1 VQEMQKLAARVPR
14 RTQRVPGAAPGLLIG
29 KDRIMF
35 SSIKKL
41 HFVGIGGIGMSGL
54 AEILM
59 DQGFIITGS
68 DRAANDNTERVEGLG
83 ATLYVGHDA
92 HNVEPDVDVL
102 VYSSAIPPD
111 NPEILLAHQR
121 KIPVIRRAEMLAEV
135 MRLKYGIGI
144 AGTHGKT
151 TTTSMVSL
159 VLMEGGIDPT
169 VIVGGRLRGL
179 AGSNARMGKG
189 EFIVVEAD
197 EYDRSFLSITPTI
210 AVLTTLETDHLD
222 CYRDLEDIKSAFLQF
237 VNKVPFYGFVVLCLD
252 EPALQ
257 DIMPKIKKKIITY
270 GLNGQADLQAV
281 DIVHRLNKT
290 KFLVLHGGKELG
302 KIELQIPGKHNVQ
315 NALAAI
321 AVGLELHVPFDLV
334 RTGIEK
340 FTGVFR
346 RWEVKAEIGDIMV
359 VDDYAHHPTE
369 IKATLAGVK
378 AGWRRRVICVFQPHL
393 YSRTRDFYDEFGRSF
408 FNADVLVLTD
418 VYPAREEP
426 IQGVSGELIVNAAKE
441 LGHRNVHYVPDKK
454 VIPKFLMEMKQ
465 PGDIIITMGA
475 GDIWKFG
482 EEFVAQLKAET

>member
-1 VQEMQKLAARVPR
+1 
-14 RTQRVPGAAPGLLIG
+14 
-29 KDRIMF
+29 MF

-41 HFVGIGGIGMSGL
+41 HFVGIGGIGMSGI
-54 AEILM
+54 AEILI
-59 DQGFIITGS
+59 DQGFAISGS
-68 DRAANDNTERVEGLG
+68 DKAASDNTERMQQLG
-83 ATLYVGHDA
+83 AQVFIGHDA
-92 HNVEPDVDVL
+92 NNLASDVDVL
-102 VYSSAIPPD
+102 VYSSALTMD
-111 NPEILLAHQR
+111 NPEIAEALRR

-159 VLMEGGIDPT
+159 VLMEGGVDPT

-179 AGSNARMGKG
+179 AGSNARLGKG

-197 EYDRSFLSITPTI
+197 EFDRSFLSITPTI

-222 CYRDLEDIKSAFLQF
+222 CYRDLEDIKAAFIQF
-237 VNKVPFYGFVVLCLD
+237 AQKVPFYGFVVLCLD

-257 DIMPKIKKKIITY
+257 NIMPKIKKKIITY

-281 DIVHRLNKT
+281 DLRHKENRTTFIVVNA
-290 KFLVLHGGKELG
+290 GKELG
-302 KIELQIPGKHNVQ
+302 EICLQIPGKHNVQ

-321 AVGLELHVPFDLV
+321 AVGLELNVPFDKV
-334 RTGIEK
+334 KAGVEK

-346 RWEVKAEIGDIMV
+346 RWEVKADVGGIMV

-369 IKATLAGVK
+369 ISVTLAGVK
-378 AGWRRRVICVFQPHL
+378 SGWRRRVICVFQPHL
-393 YSRTRDFYDEFGRSF
+393 YSRTRDFYEDFGRSF
-408 FNADVLVLTD
+408 FNADILVVTD
-418 VYPAREEP
+418 IYPAREEP
-426 IQGVSGELIVNAAKE
+426 IQGITGELIANTAKE
-441 LGHRNVHYVPDKK
+441 FGHKNVHYVADKTA
-454 VIPKFLMEMKQ
+454 VPNFLLTIAR

-482 EEFVAQLKAET
+482 EEFIKQLKGKTQ

>member
-1 VQEMQKLAARVPR
+1 
-14 RTQRVPGAAPGLLIG
+14 
-29 KDRIMF
+29 MF
-35 SSIKKL
+35 RSIKKL
-41 HFVGIGGIGMSGL
+41 HFVGIGGIGMSGI
-54 AEILM
+54 AEILI
-59 DQGFIITGS
+59 DQGFTITGS
-68 DRAANDNTERVEGLG
+68 DRAASDNTERLERMG
-83 ATLYVGHDA
+83 AHVYIGHEA
-92 HNVEPDVDVL
+92 TNIEADVDAV
-102 VYSSAIPPD
+102 VFSSAIPPE
-111 NPEILLAHQR
+111 NPEIVAAHQR

-159 VLMEGGIDPT
+159 VLMEGGVDPT
-169 VIVGGRLRGL
+169 VIVGGRLHGL

-222 CYRDLEDIKSAFLQF
+222 CYRDLEDIKGAFIQF
-237 VNKVPFYGFVVLCLD
+237 ANKVPFYGFVVMCLD

-281 DIVHRLNKT
+281 DIIHKQNKT
-290 KFLVLHGGKELG
+290 RFTVLRGNAELG
-302 KIELQIPGKHNVQ
+302 EVELQIPGKHNVQ

-321 AVGLELHVPFDLV
+321 AVGLELNVPFAQV
-334 RTGIEK
+334 KAGIEK

-346 RWEVKAEIGDIMV
+346 RWEVKAELQGLTI

-378 AGWRRRVICVFQPHL
+378 AGWRRRVVCVFQPHL

-426 IQGVSGELIVNAAKE
+426 IQGVSGELIANAARE
-441 LGHRNVHYVPDKK
+441 FGHKQVHYVPDKK
-454 VIPKFLMEMKQ
+454 QVPDFLMKMKVE
-465 PGDIIITMGA
+465 GDMIITMGA
-475 GDIWKFG
+475 GDIWRFG
-482 EEFVAQLKAET
+482 EQFIAMLKGKA

>member
-1 VQEMQKLAARVPR
+1 
-14 RTQRVPGAAPGLLIG
+14 
-29 KDRIMF
+29 MF

-54 AEILM
+54 AEILV
-59 DQGFIITGS
+59 DQGFTITGS
-68 DRAANDNTERVEGLG
+68 DRAANDNTERLERLG
-83 ATLYVGHDA
+83 IRVAVGHKTENLDPDA
-92 HNVEPDVDVL
+92 DVL
-102 VYSSAIPPD
+102 VYSSAIPPE
-111 NPEILLAHQR
+111 NPEIVAAHKR
-121 KIPVIRRAEMLAEV
+121 NIPVIRRAEMLAEV

-159 VLMEGGIDPT
+159 VLMEGGVDPT
-169 VIVGGRLRGL
+169 VIVGGRLHGL

-222 CYRDLEDIKSAFLQF
+222 CYRDLEDIKSAFIQF
-237 VNKVPFYGFVVLCLD
+237 AAKVPFYGFVVLCLD

-257 DIMPKIKKKIITY
+257 DIMPNIKKKIITY

-281 DIVHRLNKT
+281 ELVHKQNRT
-290 KFLVLHGGKELG
+290 RFTVIRGGSELG
-302 KIELQIPGKHNVQ
+302 SIELQIPGKHNVQ

-321 AVGLELHVPFDLV
+321 AVGLELGVSFENV
-334 RTGIEK
+334 KKGIEK

-346 RWEVKAEIGDIMV
+346 RWEVKADVKNITV

-369 IKATLAGVK
+369 IKATLSGVK

-408 FNADVLVLTD
+408 FNADVLVITD

-426 IQGVSGELIVNAAKE
+426 IQGVSGELIANAAKVF
-441 LGHRNVHYVPDKK
+441 GHKQVHYVPDKTT
-454 VIPKFLMEMKQ
+454 VPAFLMSMKQ
-465 PGDIIITMGA
+465 EGDIIITMGA

-482 EEFVAQLKAET
+482 EQFIALLKGAH

>member
-1 VQEMQKLAARVPR
+1 
-14 RTQRVPGAAPGLLIG
+14 
-29 KDRIMF
+29 MF

-54 AEILM
+54 AEILV
-59 DQGFIITGS
+59 DQGFTVTGS
-68 DRAANDNTERVEGLG
+68 DRSASDNTERLEGLG
-83 ATLYVGHDA
+83 IHVAIGHDA
-92 HNVEPDVDVL
+92 KNVEKDVDVL
-102 VYSSAIPPD
+102 VYSSAIPPE
-111 NPEILLAHQR
+111 NPEVVVARQR
-121 KIPVIRRAEMLAEV
+121 NIPVIRRAEMLAEV

-159 VLMEGGIDPT
+159 ILMEGGVDPT
-169 VIVGGRLRGL
+169 VIVGGRLHGL

-189 EFIVVEAD
+189 DFIVVEAD

-222 CYRDLEDIKSAFLQF
+222 CYRDLEDIKSAFIQF
-237 VNKVPFYGFVVLCLD
+237 AAKVPFYGFVVLCLD

-281 DIVHRLNKT
+281 DIVHRQNRT
-290 KFLVLHGGKELG
+290 RFTVLRNGAELG
-302 KIELQIPGKHNVQ
+302 EIELQIPGKHNVQ

-321 AVGLELHVPFDLV
+321 AVGLSLDVPFAKV
-334 RTGIEK
+334 KTGIEK

-346 RWEVKAEIGDIMV
+346 RWEVKAELQGITV

-408 FNADVLVLTD
+408 FNADVLVVTD

-426 IQGVSGELIVNAAKE
+426 IQGVSGELIANAAKVF
-441 LGHRNVHYVPDKK
+441 GHKQVHYVPDKTS
-454 VIPKFLMEMKQ
+454 VPSFLMSIKQ
-465 PGDIIITMGA
+465 EGDIVITMGA

-482 EEFVAQLKAET
+482 EQFIAAMKGVK